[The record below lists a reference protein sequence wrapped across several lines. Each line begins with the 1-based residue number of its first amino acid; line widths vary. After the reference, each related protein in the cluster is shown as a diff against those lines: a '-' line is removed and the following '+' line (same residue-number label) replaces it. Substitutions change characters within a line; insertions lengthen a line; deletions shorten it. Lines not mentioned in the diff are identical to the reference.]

1 METLNNKKDYKE
13 HEECLESEASFTSQ
27 SGSRLQESVLQ
38 RKHVMKKQT
47 VYYVKVL
54 QCH

>member
-1 METLNNKKDYKE
+1 MENLNNKKDYKE
-13 HEECLESEASFTSQ
+13 HECLESEASFTSQ
-27 SGSRLQESVLQ
+27 SAADYKKVTYSQ
-38 RKHVMKKQT
+38 RKHVMKKQI